1 MKPERWQEIEEVF
14 HSALA
19 LDSSQRAEFLKTACA
34 GDEALRRE
42 VESLVRSYE
51 LGKSFIEQPASDVAA
66 EMLAVARSTLQPGR
80 CIGHYEIKSLLG
92 RGGMGE
98 VYLAEDV
105 TLGRPVALK
114 MLPAQLTVDAERVRR
129 FEQEARAA
137 SALNHPNIVTI
148 HEIGHSG
155 SAHFIA
161 MEFIEGETLRRR
173 LESTRMSLGELLDV
187 AAQVA
192 SALAAAHDVSVVH
205 RDVKPD
211 NIMLRRDGYAK
222 VLDFG
227 LAKLGPRAKVRDDD
241 APIKTSPKVLLGTI
255 QYMSP
260 EQARAAWTLT
270 LARTCGRS
278 ASHSTRWLWAETRST
293 GRLLAA

>member
-1 MKPERWQEIEEVF
+1 
-14 HSALA
+14 
-19 LDSSQRAEFLKTACA
+19 
-34 GDEALRRE
+34 
-42 VESLVRSYE
+42 
-51 LGKSFIEQPASDVAA
+51 
-66 EMLAVARSTLQPGR
+66 
-80 CIGHYEIKSLLG
+80 YEIKSLLG

-241 APIKTSPKVLLGTI
+241 APIKT
-255 QYMSP
+255 
-260 EQARAAWTLT
+260 
-270 LARTCGRS
+270 
-278 ASHSTRWLWAETRST
+278 
-293 GRLLAA
+293 